1 MTDRIAESEDTV
13 RQRWGMRGT
22 AGATIAGGLDIETVA
37 FSVGEVHILHNV
49 SFSVKP
55 GEIACLLG
63 PSGCG
68 KTTLL
73 RLVAGL
79 ERPEAGRILLDG
91 QEVAGPSAF
100 VPPERRK
107 IGLMFQDFAL
117 FPHMTVLKNVAFGL
131 RDLGR
136 KEAKGIALHALERV
150 GLASRRQDYPHML
163 SGGEQQRV
171 ALARALVPRPQVLL
185 LDEPF
190 SGLDERLREQVRD
203 ETLALLRETRATV
216 MLVTHDPEE
225 AMGIAD
231 RILMMRRGRL
241 VQEGTPHDVFTRPA
255 DPEATRFFS
264 TVNELWGKVKA
275 GNIDTPLGTFAAGNL
290 TEGEPAL
297 VMIRPQGL
305 RLARGQVG
313 IEGYVLEA
321 RFMGET
327 TRCSVL
333 FKGIEEPLTAV
344 IGGSQRPEKG
354 HTAQFKVD
362 DDQVHVFAQG
372 GQRPI

>member
-1 MTDRIAESEDTV
+1 
-13 RQRWGMRGT
+13 
-22 AGATIAGGLDIETVA
+22 
-37 FSVGEVHILHNV
+37 
-49 SFSVKP
+49 
-55 GEIACLLG
+55 
-63 PSGCG
+63 
-68 KTTLL
+68 
-73 RLVAGL
+73 
-79 ERPEAGRILLDG
+79 
-91 QEVAGPSAF
+91 
-100 VPPERRK
+100 
-107 IGLMFQDFAL
+107 
-117 FPHMTVLKNVAFGL
+117 
-131 RDLGR
+131 
-136 KEAKGIALHALERV
+136 
-150 GLASRRQDYPHML
+150 
-163 SGGEQQRV
+163 
-171 ALARALVPRPQVLL
+171 VLL

-190 SGLDERLREQVRD
+190 SGLDQRLREQVRD

-231 RILMMRRGRL
+231 RILLMRRGRL

-264 TVNELWGKVKA
+264 TVNELWGKVKS
-275 GNIDTPLGTFAAGNL
+275 GNVDTPLGTFPAGNL
-290 TEGEPAL
+290 PEGEPAL

-333 FKGIEEPLTAV
+333 FKGVEEPLTAV

-362 DDQVHVFAQG
+362 DDQVHVFAHG

>member
-1 MTDRIAESEDTV
+1 M
-13 RQRWGMRGT
+13 
-22 AGATIAGGLDIETVA
+22 
-37 FSVGEVHILHNV
+37 
-49 SFSVKP
+49 
-55 GEIACLLG
+55 
-63 PSGCG
+63 
-68 KTTLL
+68 
-73 RLVAGL
+73 
-79 ERPEAGRILLDG
+79 
-91 QEVAGPSAF
+91 F

-136 KEAKGIALHALERV
+136 REAKDIALHALERV
-150 GLASRRQDYPHML
+150 GLASRCADYPHML

-190 SGLDERLREQVRD
+190 SGLDQRLREQVRD

-231 RILMMRRGRL
+231 RILLLRRGRL
-241 VQEGTPHDVFTRPA
+241 VQDGTPYEVFTHPA

-264 TVNELWGKVKA
+264 TVNELWGRVKA
-275 GNIDTPLGTFAAGNL
+275 GCVSTPLGTFPAGNL
-290 TEGEPAL
+290 SEGEPAL
-297 VMIRPQGL
+297 VMIRPQGI

-333 FKGIEEPLTAV
+333 IKGIEEPITAV
-344 IGGSQRPEKG
+344 IGGTQRPEKG

-362 DDQVHVFAQG
+362 VDQVHVFAHG